1 MASSPTRAPC
11 AACKYLRRKC
21 VPTCVFAPY
30 FPQDRPGRFTCVH
43 RIFGASNVSKIL
55 NDLDPVHHRRAADSL
70 VYEAQLRLHDPVYGC
85 VWLMALLQEIL
96 QDVNQRIHGAKTK
109 LTALTQ
115 YGSTRN
121 AAMNVANP
129 FFDQNLAGHFRAA
142 AAPPRQPT
150 DIIRNGRASSASAY
164 APQIVEAHQRWNFLP
179 GLDTQREN
187 QALHPM
193 GNGGG
198 GGGSSDAAAASFSNH
213 LVVQH
218 PPCRS

>member
-115 YGSTRN
+115 PRRAISQPPG
-121 AAMNVANP
+121 AANTAAGYRGEAHHGDAVA
-129 FFDQNLAGHFRAA
+129 AGGARPRDVRRGGRRRRRRAILKPADTADHGGAA
-142 AAPPRQPT
+142 AA
-150 DIIRNGRASSASAY
+150 
-164 APQIVEAHQRWNFLP
+164 
-179 GLDTQREN
+179 
-187 QALHPM
+187 
-193 GNGGG
+193 
-198 GGGSSDAAAASFSNH
+198 AA
-213 LVVQH
+213 
-218 PPCRS
+218 